1 MRIQRIQVENGFLSG
16 LDLSF
21 RPGLNVIIGA
31 RGTGKTSII
40 ELLRFALGA
49 RSHTTD
55 SGAESMSHARS
66 ILDGGEVTVTLGE
79 DAAEVVVSRS
89 AHEDKARQTAPFAPP
104 IVFSQKEIESIGLT
118 DSGRLNLLDGFVADR
133 KEYRRREEGI
143 ITALKSLQRE
153 IETRA
158 READALG
165 EDLPGLPALRQQ
177 LADALGRQQQQQGG
191 SAELAEKNLA
201 LATLTTE
208 QSAFS
213 VTEGALARFV
223 QLVDRWIAALSVTSD
238 LGTAEGPP
246 AEGLDPLSSFRGR
259 LNEVERDTAAS
270 LARLTALRQDVLAA
284 VTTVTGQRMNVEGR
298 ARALRAEVNLLVEGA
313 GALSREVST
322 LQGKIAE
329 LTAVET
335 VVRDRAAQI
344 AEMRARRDRL
354 LHDLDQARE
363 SRFAA
368 RAAAAERI
376 NGDLNPRILVRV
388 DRYAQYNDYVRA
400 LVEALRGSNL
410 KYNDLSAAITEA
422 LSPSELVRLVES
434 RDFDALATS
443 VGIPRDRAARVSGV
457 LADSGLGE
465 IAACDIEDDVR
476 FMLLDGADYKDISQL
491 SAGQRCTV
499 ILPIVLQHD
508 DRVLIIDQPE
518 DHIDNAFIADTLIK
532 ALRARAAQSQLIVST
547 HNANI
552 PVLGEASL
560 VIEMVSDGRQG
571 TVQVCEPL
579 EHPEAVDAITT
590 VMEGGEAAFENRA
603 RFYKEHHA

>member
-1 MRIQRIQVENGFLSG
+1 MPIERIQVEDGFLSG

-49 RSHTTD
+49 RNHTAD
-55 SGAESMSHARS
+55 SGPESLSHARS
-66 ILDGGEVTVTLGE
+66 ILESGEVSVTLNTGP
-79 DAAEVVVSRS
+79 DQVLVSRA
-89 AHEDKARQTAPFAPP
+89 AHEDTARQTGAFTAP

-118 DSGRLNLLDGFVADR
+118 DAGRLTLLDGFIADR
-133 KEYRRREEGI
+133 KEYRRREESI
-143 ITALKSLQRE
+143 IAAVKSLQRE

-158 READALG
+158 READALAEG
-165 EDLPGLPALRQQ
+165 LPGLPALRQQ
-177 LADALGRQQQQQGG
+177 LADALLRQQQQQGG
-191 SAELAEKNLA
+191 SAELAAKNEA
-201 LATLTTE
+201 LATLTAE
-208 QSAFS
+208 QSARS
-213 VTEGALARFV
+213 VAEAALGRFV
-223 QLVDRWIAALSVTSD
+223 QLVDRWIAALTSTSDFGSAEAVPSDRPDPLAPFRDRLESVQRDTVTS
-238 LGTAEGPP
+238 
-246 AEGLDPLSSFRGR
+246 
-259 LNEVERDTAAS
+259 
-270 LARLTALRQDVLAA
+270 LTNLHALRADVLAA
-284 VTTVTGQRMNVEGR
+284 MSAVVSQGMDVEGR
-298 ARALRAEVNLLVEGA
+298 ARTLRSEVNVLVEGA
-313 GALSREVST
+313 GALSREVSN

-329 LTAVET
+329 LDAVNT
-335 VVRDRAAQI
+335 VVRGRAEQI
-344 AEMRARRDRL
+344 AEMRTRRDTL
-354 LHDLDQARE
+354 LRDLDQARE

-368 RAAAAERI
+368 RVTAADRI
-376 NGDLNPRILVRV
+376 NQDLNPRIMVRV
-388 DRYAQYNDYVRA
+388 DRYAQYNDYIRA
-400 LVEALRGSNL
+400 IVEALRGSNL
-410 KYNDLSAAITEA
+410 KYNDLSAAITQA
-422 LSPSELVRLVES
+422 LSPSELVKLVEAK
-434 RDFDALATS
+434 DFDALAIA
-443 VGIPRDRAARVSGV
+443 VGIARDRAAKVSGV
-457 LADSGLGE
+457 LADAGLGE

-532 ALRARAAQSQLIVST
+532 ALRARASQSQLIVST

-571 TVQVCEPL
+571 TVQVCQPL
-579 EHPEAVDAITT
+579 EHPDAVEAITT